1 MISEINNDIQ
11 NLNTTIKMSLK
22 GTRTTAD
29 YLDWNTMLTLIRKLF
44 KDGDYIMS
52 LFIGCGC
59 FFGLRV
65 SDLRRLTWRMLL
77 ESDRFTLNE
86 QKTSKRRV
94 VKVNADFRN
103 HIEKCKEA
111 LGITDLDAPC
121 FLSRKNMVYSTQR
134 INVRLK
140 EIKAQYKIK
149 VDNFSCH
156 SLRKAF
162 GRRVFEQS
170 GENAQLALVK
180 LSELFNHS
188 SVAITKIYL
197 GLREKELLETYD
209 LLDF

>member
-1 MISEINNDIQ
+1 
-11 NLNTTIKMSLK
+11 MSVK

-29 YLDWNTMLTLIRKLF
+29 YIEWNTMLTLIRRLF
-44 KDGDYIMS
+44 KDGDYTMS

-65 SDLRRLTWRMLL
+65 SDLRRLTWRMVL

-86 QKTSKRRV
+86 QKTGKRRI
-94 VKVNADFRN
+94 VKVNGDFRS
-103 HIEKCKEA
+103 HIEKCREA
-111 LGITDLDAPC
+111 LGVSNMDAPC
-121 FLSRKNMVYSTQR
+121 FMSRKNMVYSTQR
-134 INVRLK
+134 INVKLK
-140 EIKAQYKIK
+140 EIKEKYHIK

-188 SVAITKIYL
+188 SMAITKIYL

>member
-1 MISEINNDIQ
+1 
-11 NLNTTIKMSLK
+11 MSLR

-29 YLDWNTMLTLIRKLF
+29 YLEWNTMLTLIRRLF

-111 LGITDLDAPC
+111 LGVTDMDAPC
-121 FLSRKNMVYSTQR
+121 FMSRKNMVYSTQR
-134 INVRLK
+134 INVKLK
-140 EIKAQYKIK
+140 EIKEI
-149 VDNFSCH
+149 
-156 SLRKAF
+156 
-162 GRRVFEQS
+162 GRAHV
-170 GENAQLALVK
+170 
-180 LSELFNHS
+180 
-188 SVAITKIYL
+188 
-197 GLREKELLETYD
+197 
-209 LLDF
+209 